1 MKKKEIAALLAAA
14 VIFLLVGCNYN
25 RILISPPQDRSV
37 AADATL
43 TDAPATTGD
52 ATATDATATDAQTT
66 AVHTTADTTT
76 QPSVPGT
83 TAQVPATAAAPV
95 APSPF
100 LRTYDFSGLKYSV
113 HSTAAACYDL
123 REDRF
128 LYEKNAGSRLSP
140 ASLTKIVTAC
150 VALKYVAP
158 SAVYTVGNE
167 INMAGPNSSLCFIK
181 AGHQLTLY
189 DLLCGMMLAS
199 GNDAAYTVAVK
210 VSSTIAGEVLPAA
223 EGVSRF
229 VDLMNGF
236 AAEIGLTDSHFVNPE
251 GWDDPGQYMSLRD
264 IVVAA
269 RYAMSLDVFR
279 DIVSRPTYNATF
291 LSGQTITW
299 KNSNLMLDPASPFY
313 LPGVAGVK
321 TGTTP
326 LAGKCLI
333 SYYRDDAYELLSAS
347 MGNPTEEERY
357 YSVREMIDT
366 VRYQ

>member
-1 MKKKEIAALLAAA
+1 MKKKNIAALAAAA

-25 RILISPPQDRSV
+25 RILVNRPQDRSV
-37 AADATL
+37 VSGATM
-43 TDAPATTGD
+43 TDALATPGDASAAD
-52 ATATDATATDAQTT
+52 ATATDAETT
-66 AVHTTADTTT
+66 AAPTTSQPTAPSAATTVPTTAA
-76 QPSVPGT
+76 P
-83 TAQVPATAAAPV
+83 PA

-100 LRTYDFSGLKYSV
+100 LRTYDFSQLKYSV

-123 REDRF
+123 REGRF
-128 LYEKNAGSRLSP
+128 LYEKNTQSRISP

-150 VALKYVAP
+150 VALKYVDP

-167 INMAGPNSSLCFIK
+167 INLVGPNSSLCFIK
-181 AGHQLTLY
+181 AGHQVTLY
-189 DLLCGMMLAS
+189 DLLCGMLLAS

-229 VDLMNGF
+229 VALMNSF

-251 GWDDPGQYMSLRD
+251 GWDDPGQYMTLRD
-264 IVVAA
+264 IVAAA
-269 RYAMSLDVFR
+269 RYAMTLDVFR
-279 DIVSRPTYNATF
+279 DIVSRPTYDARF

-313 LPGVAGVK
+313 LPGVAGIK

-326 LAGKCLI
+326 QAGKCLI
-333 SYYRDDAYELLSAS
+333 ACYRDDSYELLSAS